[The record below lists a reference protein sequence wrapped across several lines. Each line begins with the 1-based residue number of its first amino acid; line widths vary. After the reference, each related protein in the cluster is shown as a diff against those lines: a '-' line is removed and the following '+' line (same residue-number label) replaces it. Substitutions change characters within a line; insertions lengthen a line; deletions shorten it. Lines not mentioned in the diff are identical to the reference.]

1 MRCKPKVSVKMI
13 ILDVF
18 YVAIATIVVMALL
31 QLITFAVVRIMYP
44 PEPKVVYRDVPVPM
58 QAPPQQPVNLPFSI
72 GAPPTATMPSG
83 LPPALPTTQPPP
95 MEQKPAFTQQTQE
108 VQLPDYEPRSTP
120 SSTSLRLDAGLPD
133 GLQETR
139 PPGV

>member
-1 MRCKPKVSVKMI
+1 MI

-18 YVAIATIVVMALL
+18 YVAVATIVVMALL

-44 PEPKVVYRDVPVPM
+44 PEPKVVYREVPVHVQAAPLSA
-58 QAPPQQPVNLPFSI
+58 APPPNLPFSI
-72 GAPPTATMPSG
+72 GAPPTAT
-83 LPPALPTTQPPP
+83 LPPGMPNLPTTQPPP

-139 PPGV
+139 PPGI

>member
-1 MRCKPKVSVKMI
+1 MI

-18 YVAIATIVVMALL
+18 YVAVATIAVIALL

-44 PEPKVVYRDVPVPM
+44 PEPKVIYRDVPVPV
-58 QAPPQQPVNLPFSI
+58 QAPVQAPVSLPFSI
-72 GAPPTATMPSG
+72 GAPPTAT
-83 LPPALPTTQPPP
+83 PPPTLAPAQQPP
-95 MEQKPAFTQQTQE
+95 PAFTQSTQE

-120 SSTSLRLDAGLPD
+120 SSTSLRLDSGLPD

-139 PPGV
+139 PPGI

>member
-1 MRCKPKVSVKMI
+1 MI

-18 YVAIATIVVMALL
+18 YVAIATIVVIAVL
-31 QLITFAVVRIMYP
+31 QLITFAAVRIMYP
-44 PEPKVVYRDVPVPM
+44 PEPKVVYREVQVPV
-58 QAPPQQPVNLPFSI
+58 QAPPQQPMGLPFSI
-72 GAPPTATMPSG
+72 GAPPTATMPN
-83 LPPALPTTQPPP
+83 LPTTQPPP

-139 PPGV
+139 PPGI

>member
-1 MRCKPKVSVKMI
+1 MI

-18 YVAIATIVVMALL
+18 YVAVATIVVMALL

-44 PEPKVVYRDVPVPM
+44 PEPKVVYREVQVPV
-58 QAPPQQPVNLPFSI
+58 QAVAPPPNLPFSI
-72 GAPPTATMPSG
+72 GAPPTATLPSG
-83 LPPALPTTQPPP
+83 MPNLPTTQPPP

-139 PPGV
+139 PPGI

>member
-1 MRCKPKVSVKMI
+1 MI
-13 ILDVF
+13 LLDVF
-18 YVAIATIVVMALL
+18 YTAVATIVVIALL

-44 PEPKVVYRDVPVPM
+44 PEPKVIYRDVPVH
-58 QAPPQQPVNLPFSI
+58 APLAAPQMAPLMAPINLPLSVPVS
-72 GAPPTATMPSG
+72 PPVSVPLSAS
-83 LPPALPTTQPPP
+83 LPPVL
-95 MEQKPAFTQQTQE
+95 TQQTQE

-120 SSTSLRLDAGLPD
+120 SSTSLRLDSGFPD

>member
-1 MRCKPKVSVKMI
+1 MI

-18 YVAIATIVVMALL
+18 YVAIATIVVIALL
-31 QLITFAVVRIMYP
+31 QLITFAAVRIMYP
-44 PEPKVVYRDVPVPM
+44 PEPKVVYREIQVPVQP
-58 QAPPQQPVNLPFSI
+58 PPQQPVNLPFSI
-72 GAPPTATMPSG
+72 GAPPTAT
-83 LPPALPTTQPPP
+83 LPTTQPPP

-139 PPGV
+139 PPGI